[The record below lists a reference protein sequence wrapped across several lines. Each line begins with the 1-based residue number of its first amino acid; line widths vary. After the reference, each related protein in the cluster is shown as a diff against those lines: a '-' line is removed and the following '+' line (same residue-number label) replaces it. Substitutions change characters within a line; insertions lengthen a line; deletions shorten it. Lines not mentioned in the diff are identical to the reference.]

1 MAGIEEYDT
10 MRSMTKLAA
19 LALLASAGPALAQ
32 ATDTDTAD
40 VAINGTV
47 TPLCV
52 LGEPS
57 QATVDLGQLIN
68 TSGSRVGKVRAIPAQ
83 SVTMPDSFCNFAG
96 SVASIEATALVETAG
111 GVSSPPAGFARA
123 VNFSS
128 SAGQWGGGTADT
140 ATSAAADGSGAT
152 STGASSVQP
161 SPRLTDIVVDLS
173 GFSAP
178 GDALLVLGDYM
189 GLVRVTLGPAAVV
202 D

>member
-1 MAGIEEYDT
+1 
-10 MRSMTKLAA
+10 MRSMTRVTA
-19 LALLASAGPALAQ
+19 LVLLACAGPALAQ

-57 QATVDLGQLIN
+57 QAMIDLGQLIN
-68 TSGSRVGKVRAIPAQ
+68 TSGSRVGKTRAIADQ
-83 SVTMPDSFCNFAG
+83 SVTMPGSFCNFAG

-111 GVSSPPAGFARA
+111 GTSAPPAGFSRA

-128 SAGQWGGGTADT
+128 SAGQWGGNSASTT
-140 ATSAAADGSGAT
+140 TSSAADGSGAT
-152 STGASSVQP
+152 STGSSSIQS
-161 SPRLTDIVVDLS
+161 SPRLTDIVVGLT
-173 GFSAP
+173 GFTAP
-178 GDALLVLGDYM
+178 SDELLVSGDYV